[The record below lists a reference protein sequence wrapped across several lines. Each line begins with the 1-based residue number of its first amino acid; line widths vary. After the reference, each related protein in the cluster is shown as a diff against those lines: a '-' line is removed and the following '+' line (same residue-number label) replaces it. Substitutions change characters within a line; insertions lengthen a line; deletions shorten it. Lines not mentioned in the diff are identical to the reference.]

1 MGNNVSS
8 LNPNANAKTS
18 SSSKDSSS
26 AHTFDN
32 IEDALD
38 YIASKYILT
47 SDFQSLRKLSE
58 KEYCEKLVVLTS
70 DIIDRYFNHHE
81 ITYLEQRIKNGVEI
95 NEKTKKPVYYLS
107 KDQLDHLDIQKDKQ
121 KGIKKKRVCIGIA
134 KFYVKIAHLFSAIL
148 TTVNPVYLYK
158 DPVTGQNIK
167 KSIYDKHQLP
177 TSAKIKMKWNL
188 CENRINALNLWT
200 IKSPIPS
207 GRRLISHKGNGYQAI
222 EIAEALNKGQTN
234 TKTSENKE
242 TEMNIQPD
250 ICSRFSNGNSLI
262 DEPGMKE
269 LQELYYDKY
278 DYSTGKFVGMT
289 EETAKEY
296 EQDVKTFYTAFTGN
310 KVVPPEI
317 KKFSD
322 IPLASYATSVKGCQ
336 GPQAPFKQRYSGSL
350 QAKDK
355 IGKPSLF
362 YLYAK
367 NLQEMMATAENSQ
380 KELLAVLF
388 DVFHYVVDPYTG
400 EKKVRI
406 NPDLKEELLNQL
418 IVKTR
423 KLIMQMYITCE
434 EDYVKGLHLFEAIVE
449 SKILE
454 TTQKQVNQLE
464 EKVADL
470 TQK

>member
-8 LNPNANAKTS
+8 LNPNINANAKTS
-18 SSSKDSSS
+18 GNSKDSSS
-26 AHTFDN
+26 THTFNN

-47 SDFQSLRKLSE
+47 SDFQSLKKLSE

-95 NEKTKKPVYYLS
+95 NDLTKKPVYYLS
-107 KDQLDHLDIQKDKQ
+107 KDQLEQLDIQKDKQ
-121 KGIKKKRVCIGIA
+121 KSIKKKRVCIGIA

-148 TTVNPVYLYK
+148 MTVNPVYLYK

-188 CENRINALNLWT
+188 CENRIN
-200 IKSPIPS
+200 I
-207 GRRLISHKGNGYQAI
+207 
-222 EIAEALNKGQTN
+222 LNKGQSN
-234 TKTSENKE
+234 TKTSENTE

-250 ICSRFSNGNSLI
+250 ICSRFSNSNSLI

-322 IPLASYATSVKGCQ
+322 IPLSSYTSFEKGCQ
-336 GPQAPFKQRYSGSL
+336 GSQAPFKQRYSGSL
-350 QAKDK
+350 LEKDK
-355 IGKPSLF
+355 TGKPSLF
-362 YLYAK
+362 YSYAK

-388 DVFHYVVDPYTG
+388 FVFHYIVDPYTG

-406 NPDLKEELLNQL
+406 NPDLKEETLNQL

-423 KLIMQMYITCE
+423 KFIMQMYITCE